1 MVKPVEEIMQALNTA
16 LGEGTSD
23 ETLSLLEDVKDTLDA
38 GADNVDWKKKYEDN
52 DNEWRERYR
61 NRFARGVD
69 PEQEQLDK
77 PSEEPVTQ
85 KLTFENLFKEG

>member
-1 MVKPVEEIMQALNTA
+1 MVKPVDEIMQALNTA

-38 GADNVDWKKKYEDN
+38 GADNVDWKKKYEQN
-52 DNEWRERYR
+52 DEEWRQRYR
-61 NRFARGVD
+61 NRFTQGGD
-69 PEQEQLDK
+69 PEQEQPDK
-77 PSEEPVTQ
+77 PSEEPETH

>member
-23 ETLSLLEDVKDTLDA
+23 EMLSLLEDVKDTLDA
-38 GADNVDWKKKYEDN
+38 GADNVDWKQKFEDN
-52 DNEWRERYR
+52 DAAWRERYR
-61 NRFARGVD
+61 NRFAQGGD
-69 PEQEQLDK
+69 PEQEQPDK
-77 PSEEPVTQ
+77 PSEEPVAQ